1 MASERTRLILDL
13 DVDDGD
19 AEGWA
24 GSPRGWCSTPGSAPA
39 AFSGWLQLAQAIE
52 TTLEAARRSGSASRG
67 GRPST
72 DTDHAGCG
80 PGGHPTDKGAQQ

>member
-1 MASERTRLILDL
+1 MILDL
-13 DVDDGD
+13 DIDSDIDDVDIDGP
-19 AEGWA
+19 A
-24 GSPRGWCSTPGSAPA
+24 GSPRGQFSTPGTAPT

-52 TTLEAARRSGSASRG
+52 TTLEAARRPGSASRG

-80 PGGHPTDKGAQQ
+80 PEGHPADKGAQQ